1 MSDPNL
7 PHRVRGTYSMNL
19 LQQGREDG
27 ASHTQDTGDGAPLKA
42 LVRNPISAQERGGL
56 PEEPASAASM

>member
-1 MSDPNL
+1 MSDLNL
-7 PHRVRGTYSMNL
+7 RHRVQETYSMNL

-27 ASHTQDTGDGAPLKA
+27 ASHAQDTGDGAQPKA
-42 LVRNPISAQERGGL
+42 LARSPISAQERGGL

>member
-1 MSDPNL
+1 MSDLNL
-7 PHRVRGTYSMNL
+7 RHQAQETCSMNL

-42 LVRNPISAQERGGL
+42 LARNPISAQERGGL

>member
-1 MSDPNL
+1 MSDLNL
-7 PHRVRGTYSMNL
+7 RHQIQGTCSMNL

-27 ASHTQDTGDGAPLKA
+27 ASHTQNTGNGAPLKA
-42 LVRNPISAQERGGL
+42 LARNPIPAQERGGL

>member
-1 MSDPNL
+1 MSDLNL
-7 PHRVRGTYSMNL
+7 RHQVQETYSMNL

-27 ASHTQDTGDGAPLKA
+27 ASHAQDTGHGVPLKA
-42 LVRNPISAQERGGL
+42 LVMNPISAQERGGL